1 MKKYLLL
8 LLTMLTTTLGAWA
21 DAVGFGTGS
30 SYEIDGTSITINV
43 GTAGDYATWI
53 NGLSGETTPTL
64 ATVQACTTVT
74 FTGTLNN
81 VDLGNLGDITSNCTY
96 DLTGIT
102 IAEGSEFNATNVS
115 FAPADNKVFTVLL
128 PSSVPVTNDFLGNN
142 YSSITAINKSGT
154 TANIYMRSGNFNT
167 AGMAN
172 TPSGTEKIVIYSG
185 GNGYNNNFGYYGTL
199 DMRMV
204 ENVDLQKLYPSNFGS
219 ASSTLTSIDLS
230 HIQSWNITDYTNNFI
245 NHKGDGTNKNGAS
258 WKFVVDPTNRLV
270 ANGTITA
277 SDIAFMNSNFS
288 YEHVDFSGAT
298 FDPNADILTVNN
310 NVKSIILSPGAQLS
324 ESVKSNI
331 MNHSPYLE
339 YIYSPTSDNGVTV
352 PSRVFVCKPGGLYQ
366 AFRSET
372 TLRSAIYVKVESYV
386 ALNSSDVDINSVQYT
401 SGSYDNNYFVGG
413 YQYLDLSDANIT
425 PEMMLNYKAS
435 HNNAYRMIL
444 PANWTADEMAYMGGN
459 NNKGAIAAVYSYN
472 GSKLNVLELND
483 GSYSPAA
490 LADKRIVKDGTKA
503 LEFVSG
509 TYDISSYG
517 TFGTNALAAVN
528 NAALT
533 TFSNGGNTITNNTER
548 SIRSVKVSTSS
559 SVSNSLTFT
568 NNLIT
573 SLDLSGITIGSANLT
588 TSSCTA
594 LRDMNLSGSTLASVD
609 ANGCTD
615 LQAVTLTG
623 TTISGA
629 FDVSNSGITRITVDT
644 RIGGT
649 ITATGC
655 SSLNRITNSGTIGGD
670 IIANGTSGAKLSNL
684 TTFINNGTI
693 SGDVNLSYTGLT
705 TFTNNGSVKN
715 INLSN
720 CDATGFTSF
729 APAGTING
737 DIDLTDCT
745 NLTSINVA
753 NATINNQGSYNT
765 GYSADVNFTRSSQN
779 EVTNSVYDNLKDGDN
794 GYNVTKAS
802 SGQDNLTIIPTVT
815 AKTTEAASTSVS
827 GVTEDD
833 CALTVGIS
841 GSETLTSLLQKFYA
855 MKNNIADYTTVTT
868 GSGGNLST
876 LSICNLTV
884 TGEINATDIAT
895 INALTFNI
903 NTGTGIVW
911 RDAVLNLDG
920 ATLASGVTLTS
931 NNITNAT
938 VNNII
943 LPRNLDKDVVK
954 AANFS
959 SCTNLNAAVSL
970 NAARTQVVGYVK
982 KPGMLRQTL
991 SQVPDFQRNPWQYMQ
1006 NLNLPSVTLTGTLL
1020 ACDIAT
1026 GNDHVISNGNYKESP
1041 TSEEKL
1047 TGYDAC
1053 GTGGKGLAFE
1063 GVNTLRNL
1071 DIADAIFVDGS
1082 DNTTIMEE
1090 NMTLSQLGWAG
1101 IVSLKMPKSSQM
1113 KDVPA
1118 HFLENCKNI
1127 TYVCIPYNYETI
1139 GDAAFYLAGTNWI
1152 TTTDNAGAE
1161 VDNGINTYT
1170 FSKNLKQIGTDPG
1183 KYVKDETSTV
1193 YPASPTNPVFGAV
1206 NSGEIHDI
1214 YFLSSDAPKCWR
1226 GAFASGMTYG
1236 WGGFD
1241 GGNVYCR
1248 EKYKNGAFLFTVLNF
1263 PQGLTEEQEKKYT
1276 DITKVYTK
1284 KDQTGAVDADGET
1297 IPWPTFSELGRSY
1310 NQAIRGL
1317 VWNDWNVVQDL
1328 QEAGNV
1334 NGGTIVFDPTQLPD
1348 ANTNVSGTP
1357 DYVQFYDYV
1366 GLHEFVLSKA
1376 TYVAPDETVVNDEIV
1391 RYYKQDDWYTFC
1403 IPFDMTEAQVA
1414 ELLGV
1419 PATNTKVINEHSSVT
1434 YRNYL
1439 QTADDR
1445 GNNAGEVNTSI
1456 LPQIITLKSVLRN
1469 SSNNTVSLRCS
1480 QDLAITYPNT
1490 YYMPS
1495 ASGEES
1501 AKYISNGTVD
1511 LGAGDENIMI
1521 RAGYPYMIRPYVL
1534 CTSAGVKEG
1543 VPGNNL
1549 GKQVL
1554 TRYTFKE
1561 AASGI
1566 SVNAN
1571 ANHADCYQEIG
1582 GEKTGEKSRFAKP
1595 YENHKVQAYSDAA
1608 TSEPLTHSNGYKYN
1622 YTFIGQFWKQFLPLN
1637 SFYMS
1642 GHKWYHYTTYN
1653 SAYYWNPYVCIIMVS
1668 DENKDG
1674 ADAQFRTETNNNAEA
1689 NTTSATILPEEVA
1702 QDEKGHAVFN
1712 RQMEIRFL
1720 NGLSDLFT
1728 SSAREYNFVFE
1739 DDIMDVSSEGQTTA
1753 IEVLDGVRVAPVKGK
1768 VYNMAGQHV
1777 GSSLEG
1783 LAKGMYI
1790 VNGKKY
1796 VIK

>member
-8 LLTMLTTTLGAWA
+8 LLTMLTTSLGAWA
-21 DAVGFGTGS
+21 DPTIYNFGTDDGS
-30 SYEIDGTSITINV
+30 SASIDGTSITIHVNNAGEFASWV
-43 GTAGDYATWI
+43 G
-53 NGLSGETTPTL
+53 NLKGETTPAL
-64 ATVQACTTVT
+64 ATVQACTNVT
-74 FTGTLNN
+74 FTGTLNDA
-81 VDLGNLGDITSNCTY
+81 DLGAINNLATTGGTM
-96 DLTGIT
+96 DLSAVT
-102 IAEGSEFNATNVS
+102 IASGSS
-115 FAPADNKVFTVLL
+115 FSSFVLNNTISTYYVTV
-128 PSSVPVTNDFLGNN
+128 PSSVNITNKFLNDAYKNMMAIGVNGTTTSIYLEQTGNTTSKFNSTNLAHVPAGTKVVVVYTSQYGYEGKYRTSEDNKYFILNNADLESLSKSNFTSATSTLEALDLSNIASWAESDYLTHFVN
-142 YSSITAINKSGT
+142 YDNKSVSSSWKYVLSPIGKLT
-154 TANIYMRSGNFNT
+154 V
-167 AGMAN
+167 
-172 TPSGTEKIVIYSG
+172 SGTV
-185 GNGYNNNFGYYGTL
+185 
-199 DMRMV
+199 
-204 ENVDLQKLYPSNFGS
+204 
-219 ASSTLTSIDLS
+219 
-230 HIQSWNITDYTNNFI
+230 
-245 NHKGDGTNKNGAS
+245 
-258 WKFVVDPTNRLV
+258 
-270 ANGTITA
+270 TA
-277 SDIAFMNSNFS
+277 SDIAFIKSNFNSS
-288 YEHVDFSGAT
+288 YIDFSGAT
-298 FDPNADILTVNN
+298 FNPSISILEANSATKGITLPKGTVLDDALKARLQGMCGN
-310 NVKSIILSPGAQLS
+310 LD
-324 ESVKSNI
+324 
-331 MNHSPYLE
+331 
-339 YIYSPTSDNGVTV
+339 YIYSPSSDADRSSTTPHVADYV
-352 PSRVFVCKPGGLYQ
+352 YVAKAGGLKQ
-366 AFRSET
+366 AFVNEPE
-372 TLRSAIYVKVESYV
+372 LRECVYLKVESAASLSADDV
-386 ALNSSDVDINSVQYT
+386 KISDYGVTTNHFEYI
-401 SGSYDNNYFVGG
+401 
-413 YQYLDLSDANIT
+413 DLSGANIT
-425 PEMMLNYKAS
+425 PAIATNWRVPDSYSAS
-435 HNNAYRMIL
+435 YRIIA
-444 PANWTADEMAYMGGN
+444 PDGWTADEMASFSKGPRLGGL
-459 NNKGAIAAVYSYN
+459 AAVYSYS
-472 GSKLNVLELND
+472 GKTLNVEVVNN
-483 GSYSPAA
+483 STYSTAA
-490 LADKRIVKDGTKA
+490 LQEDRIVRDGTEG
-503 LEFVSG
+503 LVFVRG
-509 TYDISSYG
+509 TYDDSTCG
-517 TFGTNALAAVN
+517 TFGGNVLAAL
-528 NAALT
+528 NAAK
-533 TFSNGGNTITNNTER
+533 SSIT
-548 SIRSVKVSTSS
+548 SVKIATQDGVIGLA
-559 SVSNSLTFT
+559 LTFI
-568 NNLIT
+568 NANLHQI
-573 SLDLSGITIGSANLT
+573 DLSNLFTGENESGYTIDVSG
-588 TSSCTA
+588 CTA
-594 LRDMNLSGSTLASVD
+594 LQYIYLNNSKFTSLNAAGC
-609 ANGCTD
+609 AN
-615 LQAVTLTG
+615 LQAVSLTG

-629 FDVSNSGITRITVDT
+629 FDVHDSGITRITVDT

-693 SGDVNLSYTGLT
+693 SGDVNLSYSGLT

-715 INLSN
+715 INLSH
-720 CDATGFTSF
+720 CDATGFTTF

-737 DIDLTDCT
+737 DIDLTDCI

-753 NATINNQGSYNT
+753 NATINNQGTYNT
-765 GYSADVNFTRSSQN
+765 GYSADVNFTRNSQTSISATDYN
-779 EVTNSVYDNLKDGDN
+779 KLKDGGE

-802 SGQDNLTIIPTVT
+802 SGQTSLTFLPSDVT
-815 AKTTEAASTSVS
+815 LKTTAAASTSVS
-827 GVTEDD
+827 GVTEDG

-855 MKNNIADYTTVTT
+855 MKNKIADYTTVTT
-868 GSGGNLST
+868 GSGGDLST

-895 INALTFNI
+895 INALTFNSS
-903 NTGTGIVW
+903 TGTGIVW
-911 RDAVLNLDG
+911 RDATLNLDG
-920 ATLASGVTLTS
+920 ATLASGVSLGTTK
-931 NNITNAT
+931 ITNAT

-943 LPRNLDKDVVK
+943 LPRDLDKDVVK

-982 KPGMLRQTL
+982 KAGKLRQTL

-1006 NLNLPSVTLTGTLL
+1006 GLNLPSVTLTGELL

-1026 GNDHVISNGNYKESP
+1026 GNDHVIANGNYKQNPESA
-1041 TSEEKL
+1041 EKL
-1047 TGYDAC
+1047 TNYDAC
-1053 GTGGKGLAFE
+1053 STNGIGLAFE
-1063 GVNTLRNL
+1063 GVSTLRNL
-1071 DIADAIFVDGS
+1071 DIKDAIFVDAA
-1082 DNTTIMEE
+1082 NTSIINEE
-1090 NMTLSQLGWAG
+1090 NMTLSELGWAG
-1101 IVSLKMPKSSQM
+1101 IVSLKMPYNEGM
-1113 KDVPA
+1113 VEVPA
-1118 HFLENCKNI
+1118 RFLRNCKQI
-1127 TYVCIPYNYETI
+1127 SYVCIPYYYETI
-1139 GDAAFYLAGTNWI
+1139 GDEAFYLAGTNWI
-1152 TTTDNAGAE
+1152 TTTDRNGAE
-1161 VDNGINTYT
+1161 IDNGINTYT
-1170 FSKNLKQIGTDPG
+1170 FSKNLQQIGSDPG
-1183 KYVKDETSTV
+1183 KYNSTN
-1193 YPASPTNPVFGAV
+1193 YPGVPVNPVFGAV

-1241 GGNVYCR
+1241 GGNIYCR

-1348 ANTNVSGTP
+1348 ANTNVHGTP
-1357 DYVQFYDYV
+1357 DYTQFYDYV

-1439 QTADDR
+1439 QAADDR
-1445 GNNAGEVNTSI
+1445 GNNAGEVNISI

-1480 QDLAITYPNT
+1480 QDLAKNYPNT

-1571 ANHADCYQEIG
+1571 ANHTDCYQEIG

-1595 YENHKVQAYSDAA
+1595 YENHKVQAYSDAE

-1668 DENKDG
+1668 DENKDS

-1712 RQMEIRFL
+1712 RQMEIRFR